1 MSEKDLEMPVL
12 LDHQR
17 VWRTYTGG
25 DRLNRLLGQS
35 CGDHYPEEWI
45 LSVTE
50 ARNAGREQPGEGLS
64 MVKDRPG
71 LSLRELIESDPE
83 AYLGIRKPSGEGGK
97 LPEGGAAPGVSKMP
111 GGGTGV
117 LVKLI
122 DARERLTVQ
131 VHPDREKAQSLF
143 HSPYGKTECWYILGD
158 GAEGEE
164 PPCVYLGFQEG
175 ITKERWME
183 LFARQDIEGMLGMM
197 HRFEV
202 KKGDMILVQG
212 GVPHAIGAGCF
223 LAEIQE
229 PTDFTIRIE
238 RVTPAGFA
246 VSDELC
252 HQGLGFEKMF
262 DCFSYEGLT
271 REEAR
276 RRWFVP
282 ARQMDENRRL
292 LIGKPETSLFSLYE
306 IQTKAPYELDCGSW
320 FCGLYLLNGEGTL
333 QWDGGSIPV
342 KAPEQIFVPAACSR
356 LTILPGTG
364 TCGSPDAGKEPF
376 MQLLQFFG
384 PQDAAG
390 SDAVF

>member
-1 MSEKDLEMPVL
+1 MSMKDLKMPVL

-25 DRLNRLLGQS
+25 DRLNRLLGQEW
-35 CGDHYPEEWI
+35 GDHYPEEWI

-71 LSLRELIESDPE
+71 LSLRELVESAPE
-83 AYLGIRKPSGEGGK
+83 AYLGKNSSP
-97 LPEGGAAPGVSKMP
+97 
-111 GGGTGV
+111 GV

-131 VHPDREKAQSLF
+131 VHPDREKALNLF
-143 HSPYGKTECWYILGD
+143 HSPFGKTECWYILED
-158 GAEGEE
+158 GAEGEGQ
-164 PPCVYLGFQEG
+164 PCVYLGFQEG
-175 ITKERWME
+175 ITRERWME
-183 LFARQDIEGMLGMM
+183 LFARQDIAGMLGMM

-202 KKGDMILVQG
+202 KKGDMVLVQG

-229 PTDFTIRIE
+229 PTDYTIRIE
-238 RVTPAGFA
+238 RVTPAGFDVA
-246 VSDELC
+246 DELC

-262 DCFSYEGLT
+262 DCFTYEGLT

-282 ARQMDENRRL
+282 AERLDENRKK

-306 IQTKAPYELDCGSW
+306 IQTETPYELDCGAG
-320 FCGLYLLNGEGTL
+320 FCGLYLLKGAGKLLWE
-333 QWDGGSIPV
+333 GGSISV
-342 KAPEQIFVPAACSR
+342 NAPEQIFVPAACPR
-356 LTILPGTG
+356 LTILPKNG
-364 TCGSPDAGKEPF
+364 AH
-376 MQLLQFFG
+376 MQMLQFFG
-384 PQDAAG
+384 P
-390 SDAVF
+390 

>member
-1 MSEKDLEMPVL
+1 MSMNDWKMPVL

-25 DRLNRLLGQS
+25 DRLNRLLKQEW
-35 CGDHYPEEWI
+35 GDHYPEEWI

-71 LSLRELIESDPE
+71 LSLKELVESNPE
-83 AYLGIRKPSGEGGK
+83 VYLGNKNLSCSNGNPSKEEGR
-97 LPEGGAAPGVSKMP
+97 SDC
-111 GGGTGV
+111 GTGV

-122 DARERLTVQ
+122 DAKERLTVQ
-131 VHPDREKAQSLF
+131 VHPDREKALRLF
-143 HSPYGKTECWYILGD
+143 HSPFGKTECWYILED

-175 ITKERWME
+175 ITKEGWKE
-183 LFARQDIEGMLGMM
+183 LFEKQDIAGMLGMM

-202 KKGDMILVQG
+202 KKGDMVLVQG

-229 PTDFTIRIE
+229 PTDYTIRIE
-238 RVTPAGFA
+238 RVTPAGFDVA
-246 VSDELC
+246 DELC

-282 ARQMDENRRL
+282 AKQLDENRKM

-306 IQTKAPYELDCGSW
+306 IQTKAPYELDCGDG
-320 FCGLYLLNGEGTL
+320 FCGLYLLKGAGTL
-333 QWDGGSIPV
+333 QWEGGSISV
-342 KAPEQIFVPAACSR
+342 NAPEQIFVPAACSR
-356 LTILPGTG
+356 LTILPDEE
-364 TCGSPDAGKEPF
+364 SH

-384 PQDAAG
+384 P
-390 SDAVF
+390 